1 MKLNKILAVLVTAF
15 VCSYSLAQTSSNQT
29 VLTIDGEHVSMSDF
43 EHIYKKNNNEK
54 AITKDGLDEYM
65 DLFVKFKLKV
75 KEAEALGMDTVS
87 DFKRE
92 LSGYRKQ
99 LARPYLIDT
108 ELVDKLVVEAYN
120 RQQEEIRARHILITV
135 GANAVP
141 ADTIRA
147 WNKINKLRDQVLAGE
162 DFEKVARSKGGSDDP
177 SVVQNGGDL
186 GWFTA
191 FQMVFP
197 FEEAAY
203 NTDVSEISEIV
214 RTRFGYHFL
223 EVTGRREARGEV
235 HTAHIMV
242 RVSDTSNKALI
253 ERGKTEIDAV
263 SQFLKHGESFESL
276 ALKYSEDESS
286 KSKGGVLP
294 WFGAGKMVEEFED
307 AAFSLEK
314 DGDISDP
321 FLTSYGWHIVKR
333 LGYKSPK
340 KFEEVEKT
348 LKKKVSRDVRAEVT
362 KTSFIKKLKT
372 EYSFR
377 IFPARVNNLKTE
389 ANNIDSVF
397 HKGHPLVLKNPIGIY
412 FPGHYLS
419 QNNSAELKKTLFS
432 IDGSNTT
439 VGEFLEF
446 ANTVKIRNLDK
457 SSSDIIDDLITR
469 LSDEKLIAYEDANLE
484 AKHDDFRLL
493 INEYHDGILLF
504 ELTDEMVW
512 SKAVK
517 DSVGLVDY
525 HASNRDKFM
534 WGERLDMSAYTCENS
549 QIAEQVEKAIANGES
564 VMDLRKSM
572 LPDNPLAIKIETGMF
587 SEGGNNWA
595 DSTFA
600 MITNGEVDSNKIP
613 IIIKLSAGGDSFVV
627 IELRGVVNPTAKTLE
642 EARGQVIASYQD
654 YLEVEWVK
662 ELRKKYTVEVNEEVL
677 YGLID

>member
-1 MKLNKILAVLVTAF
+1 MKLNKFLAVLVTAF
-15 VCSYSLAQTSSNQT
+15 ICSNTLAQTSSNQT
-29 VLTIDGEHVSMSDF
+29 VLTINGEQVSVSDF

-54 AITKDGLDEYM
+54 AITKEGLDEYM

-75 KEAEALGMDTVS
+75 KEAEALGMDKDS

-108 ELVDKLVVEAYN
+108 ELLDELVIEAYN
-120 RQQEEIRARHILITV
+120 RQQEEIRARHILVTV

-141 ADTIRA
+141 TDTIRA
-147 WNKINKLRDQVLAGE
+147 WNRINKLRDQVLAGE

-203 NTDVSEISEIV
+203 NTDVGEISKIV

-223 EVTGRREARGEV
+223 EVTGRREARGEI

-242 RVSDTSNKALI
+242 RVSDTNNKALL
-253 ERGKTEIDAV
+253 ERGKTQIDAV
-263 SQFLKHGESFESL
+263 SQFLKNGESFESL

-307 AAFSLEK
+307 VAFSLEK
-314 DGDISDP
+314 DGDISEP

-333 LGYKSPK
+333 LGYKSPQ

-377 IFPARVNNLKTE
+377 LFQARVNNLKTA
-389 ANNIDSVF
+389 ANYIDSVF
-397 HKGHPLVLKNPIGIY
+397 HKGHPFEHNK
-412 FPGHYLS
+412 S
-419 QNNSAELKKTLFS
+419 SELKKTLFS
-432 IDGSNTT
+432 IDGYNTT
-439 VGEFLEF
+439 VGEFIEF

-469 LSDEKLIAYEDANLE
+469 LSDEKLIAHEDANLE

-517 DSVGLVDY
+517 DSAGLVEY

-564 VMDLRKSM
+564 IQDLRKSM
-572 LPDNPLAIKIETGMF
+572 LPDNPLAIKIETGLF
-587 SEGGNNWA
+587 PKGGNNWA

-600 MITNGEVDSNKIP
+600 MIANGEVDSNKIP
-613 IIIKLSAGGDSFVV
+613 SIIKLSAGGDSFVV
-627 IELRGVVNPTAKTLE
+627 IELRGVVNPIAKNLE